1 MNRMLWLKI
10 TLLTVLTI
18 GAFAYLMQELD
29 RPHGMVEGEAA
40 SGAKTPPAPSAGV
53 QPRQDDADKPPAV
66 NENEQANIAPD
77 NDKAADRVNM
87 SFVGDVMFA
96 GKVEALLK
104 QHGYDYP
111 FKYVRSY
118 LEKADIA
125 VANLET
131 PITTRGTPEDK
142 TYAYRSS
149 PLALSELRKAGVD
162 LVNLA
167 NNHSMDYGVEGLLD
181 TLDYLDA
188 EGIRRVG
195 AGRDSEEAYRHVIME
210 HNGMNIAFLGFSRVI
225 HSASW
230 YAGKNKPGLAETYTT
245 KLPLQAIAKARE
257 EADLVVV
264 IAHWGE
270 ERNHRPIKVQ
280 TDLARQYIDQGAD
293 LVIASHPHVLQGF
306 EQYKGKW
313 IAYSLGNFIF
323 TTNENSAT
331 WESMILEASCSK
343 EGSCDLQLVPILT
356 KWAQPIRMVKEE
368 GRKLFDKLTAI
379 SVNAQVDEEGRVTA
393 ASRPS
398 TGQAAVKSSVNE
410 TKKPTE
416 SNQAV
421 RSGSKADPGNKS
433 DSNNAKQSESA
444 KSGSTANRN
453 ETPKSN
459 GTTKPDEA
467 SKLNGTTKPDE
478 ASKSNANPNS
488 AEPAKTNH
496 PVKPGG
502 TPNVGESGQTGNQ
515 TNPGGTAESGE
526 PVSGE

>member
-1 MNRMLWLKI
+1 MSKLAAGWKEGEVTIKSRTEIHKRQKEKKLNRMLWLKI
-10 TLLTVLTI
+10 GLLTVLTI
-18 GAFAYLMQELD
+18 GAFTYLMQWLD
-29 RPHGMVEGEAA
+29 RPHGIPGGEATA
-40 SGAKTPPAPSAGV
+40 EAKTPAPSVGE
-53 QPRQDDADKPPAV
+53 QPRLVEAEKPPAV
-66 NENEQANIAPD
+66 KEEEQANTAPGSE
-77 NDKAADRVNM
+77 KARVNM

-96 GKVEALLK
+96 SKVDDLLK

-118 LEKADIA
+118 LEKADIT

-149 PLALSELRKAGVD
+149 PLALPELKKAGVD

-181 TLDYLDA
+181 TLDHLDA
-188 EGIRRVG
+188 EEMRRVG

-210 HNGMNIAFLGFSRVI
+210 HNGMKIAFLGFSRVI

-230 YAGKNKPGLAETYTT
+230 YAGKSKPGLAETYTT

-270 ERNHRPIKVQ
+270 ERNNRPIKVQ

-343 EGSCDLQLVPILT
+343 ERSCDLQLVPIVT
-356 KWAQPIRMVKEE
+356 KWAQPIRMVQED
-368 GRKLFDKLTAI
+368 GRKLFDKLTNI
-379 SVNAQVDEEGRVTA
+379 SVNAQVDPEGRVTV
-393 ASRPS
+393 ASGPPKVQPEQ
-398 TGQAAVKSSVNE
+398 QAAVKPPVTE

-416 SNQAV
+416 S
-421 RSGSKADPGNKS
+421 KS
-433 DSNNAKQSESA
+433 EKPKSSA
-444 KSGSTANRN
+444 
-453 ETPKSN
+453 TPKSDETTKTN
-459 GTTKPDEA
+459 NTTKPSGTSKPDESAQPKNQTKPGGTTKPDA
-467 SKLNGTTKPDE
+467 
-478 ASKSNANPNS
+478 
-488 AEPAKTNH
+488 
-496 PVKPGG
+496 PVPG
-502 TPNVGESGQTGNQ
+502 E
-515 TNPGGTAESGE
+515 
-526 PVSGE
+526 

>member
-1 MNRMLWLKI
+1 MGGKRGRLRLDHVQKNISVLKRKKMNRMLWLKI

-264 IAHWGE
+264 IAHWE
-270 ERNHRPIKVQ
+270 KNEITDRSRCKPIWPDSISIKVRIW
-280 TDLARQYIDQGAD
+280 LSRAIRMYCR
-293 LVIASHPHVLQGF
+293 ASSSIRASGLRT
-306 EQYKGKW
+306 
-313 IAYSLGNFIF
+313 A
-323 TTNENSAT
+323 SAT
-331 WESMILEASCSK
+331 LF
-343 EGSCDLQLVPILT
+343 LRPT
-356 KWAQPIRMVKEE
+356 KIRLRGKV
-368 GRKLFDKLTAI
+368 
-379 SVNAQVDEEGRVTA
+379 
-393 ASRPS
+393 
-398 TGQAAVKSSVNE
+398 
-410 TKKPTE
+410 
-416 SNQAV
+416 
-421 RSGSKADPGNKS
+421 
-433 DSNNAKQSESA
+433 
-444 KSGSTANRN
+444 
-453 ETPKSN
+453 
-459 GTTKPDEA
+459 
-467 SKLNGTTKPDE
+467 
-478 ASKSNANPNS
+478 
-488 AEPAKTNH
+488 
-496 PVKPGG
+496 
-502 TPNVGESGQTGNQ
+502 
-515 TNPGGTAESGE
+515 
-526 PVSGE
+526 